1 MYARLHPVPQR
12 EQRKGARKD
21 APSSH
26 FLGRMPDKEETR
38 TAVSR
43 RIGKMERK
51 RTHKSPYE
59 RRSGH
64 ERKPEGEAETGEQ
77 GAGEQ
82 GAGVAACVAQ
92 AGFSE
97 T

>member
-1 MYARLHPVPQR
+1 
-12 EQRKGARKD
+12 
-21 APSSH
+21 
-26 FLGRMPDKEETR
+26 MPDQEETR

-51 RTHKSPYE
+51 RTHESPYE
-59 RRSGH
+59 RRSEH
-64 ERKPEGEAETGEQ
+64 ERKPDRAAEAGEQ
-77 GAGEQ
+77 GAGVQ

-92 AGFSE
+92 AEFSE